1 MLDQPGKGQLDAFIN
16 YLTLER
22 NFSPNTKNSYTND
35 LHRYLCWMQ
44 EKGTTTDDINPEDI
58 RAFLRELSKT
68 GLEARSLAR
77 NISAI
82 RSLHKFLAA
91 EKQGRNN
98 PSTDIR
104 QPKLPG
110 KLPESLTHDEVFRLL
125 EAPLNFQPQPKQWL
139 RDKALLE
146 FLYATGAR
154 VTELCETT
162 QLNCYFEEGFIR
174 IFGKGSKER
183 LVPVGSSAVKWIHR
197 YQQEARPLLAG
208 PQAQDHLFLNSR
220 GKKLSRMGIFNIV
233 RDYSVAAGIVK
244 PVSPHTL
251 RHTFATHLL
260 EGGADLRA
268 VQEMLGHSS
277 IMATQIYTHVDRK
290 FLKEV
295 HKTFH
300 PRG

>member
-1 MLDQPGKGQLDAFIN
+1 MLDQPAKGHLEAFIN

-22 NFSPNTKNSYTND
+22 NFSPNTKQSYAND
-35 LHRYLCWMQ
+35 LQRYLSWMQ
-44 EKGTTTDDINPEDI
+44 DKGKTTEDIRPEDI
-58 RAFLRELSKT
+58 RAFLRELGDT
-68 GLEARSLAR
+68 GLETRSLAR

-98 PSTDIR
+98 PATGIR
-104 QPKLPG
+104 QPRLPG
-110 KLPESLTHDEVFRLL
+110 KLPESLSHDDVFRLL
-125 EAPLNFQPQPKQWL
+125 EAPLNVQPQPKLWL

-146 FLYATGAR
+146 FLYATGTR

-162 QLNCYFEEGFIR
+162 QVNCYFNEGFIR

-197 YQQEARPLLAG
+197 YQQETRPLLAG

-220 GKKLSRMGIFNIV
+220 GRKLSRMGIFNIV
-233 RDYSVAAGIVK
+233 RDYSIAAGIGK